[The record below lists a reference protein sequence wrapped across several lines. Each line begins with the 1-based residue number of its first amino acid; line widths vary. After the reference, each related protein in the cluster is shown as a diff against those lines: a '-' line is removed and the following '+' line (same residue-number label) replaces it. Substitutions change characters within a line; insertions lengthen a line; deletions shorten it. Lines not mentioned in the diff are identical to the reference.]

1 MEVLTQLSAII
12 LPVFI
17 CAGIGLAWTRSGQP
31 FDSELCSDLVFLVG
45 APCLIVATFATVPI
59 APAAVAE
66 LALATVTA
74 YASFAVIGIVVL
86 KLARLSLRS
95 YLPSLIFPLTGSMG
109 LPVCLFAFGDSG
121 LALALVFMTF
131 GGVGTYTIGAAI
143 AAGRTSFGQIARTP
157 VIYGA
162 MVVVV
167 MLLTGWSLPGWAVN
181 TTSLLAG
188 FVIPLQLFTLG
199 ASLGRLKMANI
210 GRSAALAAV
219 RLGMGFAVGY
229 GIAEAMELERI
240 ARGVVIIQC
249 AMPVAVSN
257 YLMALVYKRAPE
269 EVAGMVLISTAVAFV
284 MLPLLLL
291 LVL

>member
-1 MEVLTQLSAII
+1 MEIISQLSAII

-17 CAGIGLAWTRSGQP
+17 CAGIGLAWTRLGQP

-45 APCLIVATFATVPI
+45 APCLIVATFATVDI
-59 APAAVAE
+59 SPAAVAE
-66 LALATVTA
+66 LAVAAVIA
-74 YASFAVIGIVVL
+74 FASFAVIGIIVL
-86 KLARLSLRS
+86 KAARLSLRS

-109 LPVCLFAFGDSG
+109 LPVCLFAFGEAG

-143 AAGRTSFGQIARTP
+143 AAGRLSFSQLLRTP

-162 MVVVV
+162 AVVVV
-167 MLLTGWSLPGWAVN
+167 VLVTGWTLPAWAVN

-188 FVIPLQLFTLG
+188 IVIPLQLFSLG
-199 ASLGRLKMANI
+199 ASLGRLKVASV
-210 GRSAALAAV
+210 GRSAALAML

-229 GIAEAMELERI
+229 GIAEALELERI

-257 YLMALVYKRAPE
+257 YLMALVYKREPE

-284 MLPLLLL
+284 MLPFLLL